1 MAMPGF
7 AVFCQIL
14 LVLNAAALPHRRVV
28 LPLRRRLL
36 RSSAIFI
43 VLGVSALFNAVVD
56 RNSEASHA
64 FAAAGFLMW
73 LAGVVLMLLAF
84 TAARFPA
91 AARLAAQ
98 LVEEAFHQV
107 FF

>member
-7 AVFCQIL
+7 TVFCRVL
-14 LVLNAAALPHRRVV
+14 LILNAAALPHRRVV

-43 VLGVSALFNAVVD
+43 VLGISALFHTVVD
-56 RNSEASHA
+56 RNTAASHA

-84 TAARFPA
+84 TAGGFPA

-98 LVEEAFHQV
+98 LVEEAFQQV

>member
-7 AVFCQIL
+7 TVFCRVL
-14 LVLNAAALPHRRVV
+14 LILNAAALPHRRVV
-28 LPLRRRLL
+28 LPLRSVAG
-36 RSSAIFI
+36 SSAALRYSSFY
-43 VLGVSALFNAVVD
+43 ALFHAVVD
-56 RNSEASHA
+56 RNTAASHA

-84 TAARFPA
+84 TAGRFPA

-98 LVEEAFHQV
+98 LVEEAFQQV